1 MEINFVKMH
10 GLGNDFL
17 VIDEAT
23 AVVDAVAAHAA
34 VLAHRRYGVGCDQ
47 ILLIVDDVDC
57 DVGLVIFNRDGS
69 VAEACGNGA
78 RCVAEL
84 VLRRLGQERVS
95 INTAGGVLAAWRD
108 GGGIAVNMGVPRFG
122 WDDIPLSRDV
132 ATDALVLHEGLPAAL
147 PEAMAVNVGNPHC
160 VFVVDDAEAVA
171 VAELGRGVENHPLF
185 PQKTNVE
192 FVSVLG
198 EDRVRMRVW
207 ERGVGITE
215 ACGSGAVAAAVVAHR
230 RGLTGARVVV
240 ELDGGALEIDWRD
253 EGVIMVGAAA
263 EVFSGRVVLAG
274 GAV

>member
-23 AVVDAVAAHAA
+23 AVVDAVGVDAAR
-34 VLAHRRYGVGCDQ
+34 LASRRYGVGCDQ

-84 VLRRLGQERVS
+84 VLRRLGQARVS

-253 EGVIMVGAAA
+253 EGVIMVGAVA

-274 GAV
+274 GAL

>member
-17 VIDEAT
+17 VIDGAD
-23 AVVDAVAAHAA
+23 VDVVAAHAA

-84 VLRRLGQERVS
+84 VLRRLGQER
-95 INTAGGVLAAWRD
+95 ITIKTAGGVLAAWRD

-160 VFVVDDAEAVA
+160 VFVVDDAESVA

-192 FVSVLG
+192 FISLLG
-198 EDRVRMRVW
+198 ENRVRMRVW

-253 EGVIMVGAAA
+253 EGVIMVGAVA
-263 EVFSGRVVLAG
+263 EVFSGRVVLDG